1 MTAVVITAVNKK
13 KRSVEL
19 MKMKKRIMGIL
30 LSIALV
36 MGLIPSMSLTAYA
49 KENHQIHNTIS
60 DIISLSITRNGTPVT
75 EANSGD
81 TITLTVNGSLTTGS
95 NSTFSRFDRNIMI
108 DGLAVS
114 DTGGNEVSLQSAGS
128 LSWTFTMPNSDVYI
142 TFPLLTADSSIPVG
156 AGQAVFRSGKS
167 NGNGYSFI
175 ANKQDGSSYDD
186 TVGYLAYIESGENY
200 KFVVDDDSGSNG
212 NSYRNFRIPSPSS
225 GQVSIDNG
233 TYFHIGFA
241 LYSNYH
247 SGTFSPSG
255 NTGDITISF
264 IAVQKT
270 RQIISANNLTI
281 SVNDMDKK
289 VNASITNGD
298 GTLSYTVLEGT
309 DVITVNRNTGAIT
322 PLKTGTARIEI
333 EASETDTFQRT
344 TSTITVTVEKARA
357 VAATVAANNRTY
369 DGTEKPLVT
378 ISGEPTGGT
387 MYYALGEDTTTAP
400 DDNLFTT
407 SIPAKTDVGTYYVW
421 YKAVGDENHT
431 DSAADKVEVTI
442 SSPSSQGGGEVIGNG
457 EKSTEE
463 LKEEF
468 KNETPKDN
476 SAAKKVLGEN
486 ATTAD
491 AIDALV
497 GEQKTE
503 LINSAINDAGN
514 LKIEGEGAKLNDV
527 SDIATAVLDPSE
539 LVQVVLGDNIVID
552 LKVADKPESSVNTA
566 TKNKIVETAGA
577 KANNGLF
584 FFDADLFVTVN
595 NGEPT
600 PVTKFAKAISFT
612 RDIPESLRG
621 AGRIFSAI
629 YTHDNNGTLESGT
642 LEDQDNDPNTF
653 TGSTDRL
660 CTMAL
665 VYTQSTS
672 NSSTPVTADSAS
684 PKTDNTSY
692 NPFTWSTGNSS
703 DNKSSS
709 SSKEDKTYSKGR
721 SKGYY
726 TKTGKKTAEYTA
738 PAIKHSAK
746 IAVVPATVK
755 IGKKTYKVTSIAS
768 FAFTGY
774 DKLETVVIGENVVKI
789 SPDAFSGCEKL
800 KVLKIKSKKL
810 TKKKIKNCLR
820 GSKIDTIIILKKAWR
835 KFKFYKKIF
844 TKKNTGASDKLT
856 VKKGKK

>member
-1 MTAVVITAVNKK
+1 MCSMTAVVITAVNKK

-49 KENHQIHNTIS
+49 EENHQIHNTIS

-142 TFPLLTADSSIPVG
+142 TFPLLTAGSSIPVG

-186 TVGYLAYIESGENY
+186 TVGYLAYIQGGGNY

-212 NSYRNFRIPSPSS
+212 NSHYNFRIPSS

-241 LYSNYH
+241 LYSNDN

-421 YKAVGDENHT
+421 YMVKGDSDHT
-431 DSAADKVEVTI
+431 DSAPAPVIVTI
-442 SSPSSQGGGEVIGNG
+442 A
-457 EKSTEE
+457 EKQTEAPADPATP
-463 LKEEF
+463 EETEAPAVPD
-468 KNETPKDN
+468 NPKDEAAPAKIQANASIQLNAGFLVYWKGSTVCVKWGKAPEADQFEIYAQYCGSKTCKKIMTVKSGN
-476 SAAKKVLGEN
+476 SASFKRLNGK
-486 ATTAD
+486 
-491 AIDALV
+491 
-497 GEQKTE
+497 
-503 LINSAINDAGN
+503 
-514 LKIEGEGAKLNDV
+514 KLNRKLVVKVYVVASKNGKEIGRTLLGHAAGSKNSHTNAKNVKV
-527 SDIATAVLDPSE
+527 SKKSYTLAV
-539 LVQVVLGDNIVID
+539 
-552 LKVADKPESSVNTA
+552 
-566 TKNKIVETAGA
+566 
-577 KANNGLF
+577 
-584 FFDADLFVTVN
+584 
-595 NGEPT
+595 
-600 PVTKFAKAISFT
+600 
-612 RDIPESLRG
+612 
-621 AGRIFSAI
+621 
-629 YTHDNNGTLESGT
+629 
-642 LEDQDNDPNTF
+642 
-653 TGSTDRL
+653 
-660 CTMAL
+660 
-665 VYTQSTS
+665 
-672 NSSTPVTADSAS
+672 
-684 PKTDNTSY
+684 
-692 NPFTWSTGNSS
+692 
-703 DNKSSS
+703 
-709 SSKEDKTYSKGR
+709 
-721 SKGYY
+721 
-726 TKTGKKTAEYTA
+726 GK
-738 PAIKHSAK
+738 SAK
-746 IAVVPATVK
+746 IKAKIVKAKSGKKLLGKGHCAKVRYTSSNTKVATVSKSGK
-755 IGKKTYKVTSIAS
+755 IKAVGKGKCDIRIFAQNGRSCKVT
-768 FAFTGY
+768 
-774 DKLETVVIGENVVKI
+774 V
-789 SPDAFSGCEKL
+789 
-800 KVLKIKSKKL
+800 
-810 TKKKIKNCLR
+810 
-820 GSKIDTIIILKKAWR
+820 
-835 KFKFYKKIF
+835 
-844 TKKNTGASDKLT
+844 T
-856 VKKGKK
+856 VK